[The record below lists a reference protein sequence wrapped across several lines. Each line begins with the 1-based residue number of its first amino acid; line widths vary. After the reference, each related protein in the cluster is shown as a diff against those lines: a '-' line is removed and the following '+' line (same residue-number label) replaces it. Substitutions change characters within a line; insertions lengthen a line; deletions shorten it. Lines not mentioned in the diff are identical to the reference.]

1 MAKKENPIASVLAFE
16 KKLVPSDGYFYG
28 GEWNTL
34 READAIRR
42 DPIKL
47 QKYLDEQNKNEVS
60 NQLPLSQATALNL
73 IEKAV
78 RGTISNRKKIT
89 TEKDELSLN
98 HDIANPNPQTVDACA
113 LGENQDTL
121 KVSFTLKV
129 LGGVENPSACNNEG
143 FLQSYN
149 KVAKNYISNY
159 GFTEL
164 AKRYALNIAN
174 ARFLWRNRVGAEK
187 IEVVVKINKETQPL
201 IFNAKEYKLHD
212 FDQIDPQ
219 VQMLADKIS
228 QALTGELPYL
238 LLNIDAYALVGNGQ
252 EVYPSEELVLDK
264 GKGDKSKILYQVNHI
279 AAMHSQKIGNAL
291 RTIDTWYP
299 EFDDKNI
306 AIAIEPYGAVTNLGK
321 AFRTP
326 KDKQDFYSLFDKYAL
341 GESLNNETQEHYVMA
356 VLVRGGVF
364 GKAKE

>member
-1 MAKKENPIASVLAFE
+1 MAKKENTIASVLAFE

-28 GEWNTL
+28 TNWDNRTEQSAL
-34 READAIRR
+34 
-42 DPIKL
+42 KL
-47 QKYLDEQNKNEVS
+47 IPKS
-60 NQLPLSQATALNL
+60 
-73 IEKAV
+73 V
-78 RGTISNRKKIT
+78 RGTISNRLKPAVAGDPTKLNAEV
-89 TEKDELSLN
+89 EK
-98 HDIANPNPQTVDACA
+98 ANLQTVDACA

-129 LGGVENPSACNNEG
+129 LGGIENPSACNNET

-149 KVAKNYISNY
+149 QIAKNYISTY

-187 IEVVVKINKETQPL
+187 VEVIVTLTGEEKPL
-201 IFNAKEYKLHD
+201 TFDAKQYKLND
-212 FDQIDPQ
+212 FSDFSDNIQ
-219 VQMLADKIS
+219 LLTDKIA
-228 QALTGELPYL
+228 QALKGELPYL
-238 LLNIDAYALVGNGQ
+238 LINIEAYALVGNGQ

-264 GKGDKSKILYQVNHI
+264 GKGEKSKILYHVNDV

-299 EFDDKNI
+299 EFDNKQM

-321 AFRTP
+321 AYRTP
-326 KDKQDFYSLFDKYAL
+326 KDKKDFFSLFDKYAL
-341 GESLNNETQEHYVMA
+341 GESLENPEQEHYVMA

-364 GKAKE
+364 GQSGKE